1 MPNVV
6 PHIKDYLQAQ
16 EPKAPRMKESPV
28 FYRNLEEALD
38 TRRADQNLIVFR
50 DFKDG
55 VDFSSNDFLSL
66 ATSGLL
72 RMAFFDELAKHPN
85 FRLGATSSRLLDGN
99 SSYME
104 TIEKEVAEFH
114 NAEDSIIVNSGYEA
128 NGAIYTAIPR
138 PGDAI
143 VYDELVHASTHD
155 GMKNSVAL
163 TRVSFRH
170 NDVDSLE
177 ETLVYIRDTQPLIQ
191 KGERS
196 VIISVE
202 SIYSMDGDVCPLKE
216 FVDIAKEVFPLGNAQ
231 FVVDE
236 AHGTGVVG
244 RQGGGL
250 VQELGLEKEI
260 AIRMHTFGKALASN
274 GACILSNSTVKT
286 MLINYARGI
295 IYTTAPSFL
304 VLAGIRSGYN
314 LLKADMTK
322 RAQERVQYLVRLF
335 FKTIQEHPAYE
346 RAAETGIL
354 RVPLADGSE
363 SRPFVTQVVPVWTRP
378 HQNLFLVF
386 HLQMAK
392 YCAYPIDFPV
402 VPKGAPRV
410 RCVFHNHNTDEE
422 VKGLAHALYE
432 WAQEMLDI
440 EDGKVSSK
448 IPVAARQAFAWTAEA
463 ETNGNGVAAQA

>member
-1 MPNVV
+1 MPKVV
-6 PHIKDYLQAQ
+6 PHIKEYLQAQ
-16 EPKAPRMKESPV
+16 EPQAPRMKDAPV

-38 TRRADQNLIVFR
+38 TRRVDQNLIVFR
-50 DFKDG
+50 DFKEG

-66 ATSGLL
+66 ATTGLL
-72 RMAFFDELAKHPN
+72 RDEFFEELNRHPN

-104 TIEKEVAEFH
+104 TIEKEIAEFH
-114 NAEDSIIVNSGYEA
+114 NAEDAIIVNSGYEA

-177 ETLVYIRDTQPLIQ
+177 ETLAYIRDTQPLIQ

-216 FVDIAKEVFPLGNAQ
+216 FVDVAKEVFPLGNAQ

-244 RQGGGL
+244 KQGGGL

-274 GACILSNSTVKT
+274 GGELSTDN
-286 MLINYARGI
+286 
-295 IYTTAPSFL
+295 
-304 VLAGIRSGYN
+304 
-314 LLKADMTK
+314 
-322 RAQERVQYLVRLF
+322 RV
-335 FKTIQEHPAYE
+335 A
-346 RAAETGIL
+346 
-354 RVPLADGSE
+354 
-363 SRPFVTQVVPVWTRP
+363 
-378 HQNLFLVF
+378 
-386 HLQMAK
+386 
-392 YCAYPIDFPV
+392 
-402 VPKGAPRV
+402 
-410 RCVFHNHNTDEE
+410 
-422 VKGLAHALYE
+422 GLAN
-432 WAQEMLDI
+432 M
-440 EDGKVSSK
+440 V
-448 IPVAARQAFAWTAEA
+448 
-463 ETNGNGVAAQA
+463 

>member
-1 MPNVV
+1 MPKVV
-6 PHIKDYLQAQ
+6 PHIKEYLQAQ
-16 EPKAPRMKESPV
+16 EPQAPRMKDAPV

-38 TRRADQNLIVFR
+38 TRRVDQNLIVFR
-50 DFKDG
+50 DFKEG

-66 ATSGLL
+66 ATTGQL
-72 RMAFFDELAKHPN
+72 RDEFFEELNRHPN

-104 TIEKEVAEFH
+104 TIEKEIAEFH
-114 NAEDSIIVNSGYEA
+114 NAEDAIIVNSGYEA

-143 VYDELVHASTHD
+143 VYDELSHASTHD

-170 NDVDSLE
+170 NDIDSLE
-177 ETLVYIRDTQPLIQ
+177 ETLVYIRDTQPLTQ
-191 KGERS
+191 KGERC
-196 VIISVE
+196 VLIAVE

-216 FVDIAKEVFPLGNAQ
+216 MVDVAKEVFPLGNAQ

-286 MLINYARGI
+286 MLINFARGI

-304 VLAGIRSGYN
+304 VLAGIRAGYN
-314 LLKADMTK
+314 LLKADMTVK
-322 RAQERVQYLVRLF
+322 AQERVQYLVKLF
-335 FKTIQEHPAYE
+335 FKTIQAHPTYE

-354 RVPLADGSE
+354 RVPLADGYE
-363 SRPFVTQVVPVWTRP
+363 TRPFVTQVVPVWTRP

-410 RCVFHNHNTDEE
+410 RCVFHNHNTDAE
-422 VKGLAHALYE
+422 VEGLAHTLYE

-448 IPVAARQAFAWTAEA
+448 IPVAARQAFTWTAEG
-463 ETNGNGVAAQA
+463 ETNGNGVKA

>member
-1 MPNVV
+1 MTNIV

-16 EPKAPRMKESPV
+16 EPIAPRMKDGPC

-38 TRRADQNLIVFR
+38 TRRLDHNLVVFR
-50 DFKDG
+50 DFTDG

-66 ATSGLL
+66 ATTGLL

-99 SSYME
+99 SAYME

-114 NAEDSIIVNSGYEA
+114 NAEDAIIVNSGYEA

-155 GMKNSVAL
+155 GMKNSVTL

-177 ETLVYIRDTQPLIQ
+177 ETLVYIRDTQPLIK

-202 SIYSMDGDVCPLKE
+202 SVYSMDGDVCPLKE
-216 FVDIAKEVFPLGNAQ
+216 FVEIAKEVFPLGNAQ

-244 RQGGGL
+244 HQGAGL
-250 VQELGLEKEI
+250 VQALGLEKEI

-274 GACILSNSTVKT
+274 GGKRNRTWR
-286 MLINYARGI
+286 N
-295 IYTTAPSFL
+295 
-304 VLAGIRSGYN
+304 VLCEPIFE
-314 LLKADMTK
+314 LFT
-322 RAQERVQYLVRLF
+322 EIEPRL
-335 FKTIQEHPAYE
+335 
-346 RAAETGIL
+346 
-354 RVPLADGSE
+354 
-363 SRPFVTQVVPVWTRP
+363 
-378 HQNLFLVF
+378 
-386 HLQMAK
+386 
-392 YCAYPIDFPV
+392 
-402 VPKGAPRV
+402 
-410 RCVFHNHNTDEE
+410 
-422 VKGLAHALYE
+422 
-432 WAQEMLDI
+432 
-440 EDGKVSSK
+440 
-448 IPVAARQAFAWTAEA
+448 
-463 ETNGNGVAAQA
+463 

>member
-1 MPNVV
+1 M
-6 PHIKDYLQAQ
+6 KDG
-16 EPKAPRMKESPV
+16 PC

-38 TRRADQNLIVFR
+38 TRRLDHNLVVFR
-50 DFKDG
+50 DFTDG

-66 ATSGLL
+66 ATTGLL

-99 SSYME
+99 SAYME

-114 NAEDSIIVNSGYEA
+114 NAEDAIIVNSGYEA

-155 GMKNSVAL
+155 GMKNSVTL

-177 ETLVYIRDTQPLIQ
+177 ETLVYIRDTQPLIK

-202 SIYSMDGDVCPLKE
+202 SVYSMDGDVCPLKE
-216 FVDIAKEVFPLGNAQ
+216 FVEIAKEVFPLGNAQ

-244 RQGGGL
+244 HQGGGL
-250 VQELGLEKEI
+250 VQALGLEKEI

-274 GACILSNSTVKT
+274 GGKRN
-286 MLINYARGI
+286 
-295 IYTTAPSFL
+295 
-304 VLAGIRSGYN
+304 RS
-314 LLKADMTK
+314 
-322 RAQERVQYLVRLF
+322 
-335 FKTIQEHPAYE
+335 
-346 RAAETGIL
+346 
-354 RVPLADGSE
+354 
-363 SRPFVTQVVPVWTRP
+363 
-378 HQNLFLVF
+378 
-386 HLQMAK
+386 
-392 YCAYPIDFPV
+392 
-402 VPKGAPRV
+402 
-410 RCVFHNHNTDEE
+410 
-422 VKGLAHALYE
+422 
-432 WAQEMLDI
+432 
-440 EDGKVSSK
+440 
-448 IPVAARQAFAWTAEA
+448 
-463 ETNGNGVAAQA
+463 